1 MQITLRTAKR
11 VADFLEANRHKRYV
25 ILRGGTRAG
34 KTYNTLIY
42 LLRLALQEGKDVGI
56 VGAHLVRLRET
67 ALRDF
72 EEIVKDLPLIDY
84 NRSLLVFTFPSG
96 GRIKFFGPVL
106 DH

>member
-1 MQITLRTAKR
+1 
-11 VADFLEANRHKRYV
+11 V

-72 EEIVKDLPLIDY
+72 EEIVKRPAPDRLQSQSFGLH
-84 NRSLLVFTFPSG
+84 FPKRGADKS
-96 GRIKFFGPVL
+96 FFGA
-106 DH
+106 DKRHKAAWGEAGYSIHQ

>member
-42 LLRLALQEGKDVGI
+42 LLKRALQEGKDIGI

-72 EEIVKDLPLIDY
+72 E
-84 NRSLLVFTFPSG
+84 RSSKTCPW
-96 GRIKFFGPVL
+96 
-106 DH
+106 

>member
-42 LLRLALQEGKDVGI
+42 LL
-56 VGAHLVRLRET
+56 
-67 ALRDF
+67 
-72 EEIVKDLPLIDY
+72 
-84 NRSLLVFTFPSG
+84 
-96 GRIKFFGPVL
+96 
-106 DH
+106 